1 MKSSKVCLF
10 AYRPEHYRQM
20 EGFLNK
26 MMASGWKLKW
36 CRGILAGFEPADRDL
51 HYGVDPEAM
60 TSLAYFRRLP
70 TRTVTARL
78 AEGWHAVARSKGCQ
92 IYASGSHDAPPLTP
106 SQDIGPLVKSTCRLA
121 SFIWILVLALAGL
134 WLYNQEAFLYSF
146 VLTNLYL
153 VAGLLGVCLL
163 IYHVVN
169 AILLTVPQRSPE
181 NPRVCKRYVI
191 HSLMLL
197 ALLVLAIALEM
208 GGRND
213 MLLYL
218 AIPIAVIGVG
228 IVVLQSLSGSEK
240 NSNRMFLLVAVISVA
255 MFGMIIFLNGR
266 MSEANANWS
275 SQQQEELLAK
285 VDQLPVLQL
294 SDFGDHNEP
303 QQAVQVNASVLGEN
317 LLYAEES
324 EAGYIFTNYTT
335 MRSPALAKPI
345 FDYLYQ
351 QAQIDFNETFEID
364 TSLGQEVHVLKE
376 ANSCLFQK
384 GNSVCLFT
392 VPDGTEV
399 IAAAKLLLELE
410 TPVLP

>member
-1 MKSSKVCLF
+1 MKKSKICLF

-20 EGFLNK
+20 EGYLNK
-26 MMASGWKLKW
+26 MMAAGWKLKW
-36 CRGILAGFEPADRDL
+36 CRGIFAGFEPADRDL
-51 HYGVDPEAM
+51 RYGVDPEAM

-70 TRTVTARL
+70 KRKLNART
-78 AEGWHAVARSKGCQ
+78 AEGWHAISRSKGCQ
-92 IYASGSHDAPPLTP
+92 IFATIKPDAPLLTP
-106 SQDIGPLVKSTCRLA
+106 EQDLGPLVKSTCRLA
-121 SFIWILVLALAGL
+121 SMIWVLLLAVAGL
-134 WLYNQEAFLYSF
+134 FLFKEKAVVYTLI
-146 VLTNLYL
+146 LTNLYL
-153 VAGLLGVCLL
+153 VLGLLGVGLL
-163 IYHVVN
+163 VYHLIN
-169 AILLTVPQRSPE
+169 AILLTLSKSTPS
-181 NPRVCKRYVI
+181 NPRVCKRYVV
-191 HSLMLL
+191 HSAMLL
-197 ALLVLAIALEM
+197 ALLLLAIALEM

-266 MSEANANWS
+266 MSEANANWN

-392 VPDGTEV
+392 VPDGIEV
-399 IAAAKLLLELE
+399 IAAVKLLLELE